1 MAIKS
6 KQNDQDNEDYQQVS
20 PMKPNKPMGNQP
32 KSYEQYNPTYNPP
45 VSGLQNPNDFE
56 EDLPTE
62 EYDKK
67 QQAILKEGYGN
78 RSGGYNTLD
87 SNTNVKTMPQG
98 VLRNQYSSDR
108 EQNKR
113 TVGNANRSEEI
124 QGYQTGQEKLRQGQQ
139 RQQEQQ
145 RQQQMQGNYERQQ
158 QAALDRQQ
166 QLAQRAKPMSTPAS
180 PQSAQPYSKVV
191 APPVKGGMGTNTVQ
205 GGMGSEKKSSIGKTS
220 VQGGMDSQRKNAMQ
234 VTQNP
239 NKKFA
244 S

>member
-6 KQNDQDNEDYQQVS
+6 KQNDQDNEDYQKVS

-45 VSGLQNPNDFE
+45 VSGLQDPNRPAQFE
-56 EDLPTE
+56 TD
-62 EYDKK
+62 
-67 QQAILKEGYGN
+67 QQSREKMQGLYGN
-78 RSGGYNTLD
+78 RSGGYTD
-87 SNTNVKTMPQG
+87 SDGYINSNPDYTPQG
-98 VLRNQYSSDR
+98 VLRNQYNSDR

-124 QGYQTGQEKLRQGQQ
+124 QGYQAGQEKLRQGQQ

-145 RQQQMQGNYERQQ
+145 RQQQMQGNFERQQ
-158 QAALDRQQ
+158 QAAQQ
-166 QLAQRAKPMSTPAS
+166 TKPMSTPAS

-234 VTQNP
+234 VTKNP

>member
-1 MAIKS
+1 MAIKN
-6 KQNDQDNEDYQQVS
+6 KQNDQDNEDYQKVS

-45 VSGLQNPNDFE
+45 VSGLQNPFGEE

-87 SNTNVKTMPQG
+87 SNTNVETMPQG

-158 QAALDRQQ
+158 QQAALDRQQ
-166 QLAQRAKPMSTPAS
+166 QLAQRAKPLPIPVNPK
-180 PQSAQPYSKVV
+180 PQQFDRRVV
-191 APPVKGGMGTNTVQ
+191 ADPVQKGMGTNTVQKGMGTNTVQ
-205 GGMGSEKKSSIGKTS
+205 GGI
-220 VQGGMDSQRKNAMQ
+220 DSPRKNEMQ

-244 S
+244 VR